1 MIESSN
7 FKTEFTQEYCEHVFH
22 DALCNG
28 LDYVQGYGIILEYD
42 ANEYKEAKSKLESP
56 CYEDVLMQ
64 ILRDGNKLYF
74 TDYENDDDS
83 LNVEITLETVRERVN
98 KLPHWAKLQLIEEQ
112 DDADTADAVL
122 QTVAYD
128 DIIFG

>member
-1 MIESSN
+1 MIKSSN
-7 FKTEFTQEYCEHVFH
+7 FTTTFTPEYCEKIFH

-28 LDYVQGYGIILEYD
+28 LDYVQGYGIVLEYD
-42 ANEYKEAKSKLESP
+42 ENEYKKTRASMTNP
-56 CYEDVLMQ
+56 CYEDVLMEM
-64 ILRDGNKLYF
+64 LRNGYKLYF

-83 LNVEITLETVRERVN
+83 LNVEITLNTVRERVN